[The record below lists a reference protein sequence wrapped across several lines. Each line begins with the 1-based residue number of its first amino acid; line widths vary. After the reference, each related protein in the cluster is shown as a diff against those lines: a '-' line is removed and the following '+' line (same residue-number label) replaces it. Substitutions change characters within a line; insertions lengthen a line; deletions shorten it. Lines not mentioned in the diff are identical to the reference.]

1 MVNSSSENTMTPN
14 KVASPM
20 ILVFRS
26 FGMWPSEKPS
36 IFYRIYG
43 ISLLSIFSFLFTLT
57 MFIQLFF
64 FTKMEELT
72 ENSYMTLTEF
82 ALCVKILNF
91 YLRSRSMQSH
101 LITLNKFEMYNDA
114 ERQHMN
120 KRLKFMFFL
129 LMTDFALTNSSHVST
144 LSKILIFTSKREFG
158 FSAWQPLDWEN
169 NTRDYWLSFTFQ
181 SIAMT
186 ITSNTNVVIQQFP
199 SLMFCAVSAQM
210 EILSMRLRSIGHKKI
225 QKNSRLG
232 AKGDTVV
239 NDVSQKES
247 KQILQ
252 SLVESINLHH
262 KILEYG
268 KYNFILFLNNC
279 HNY

>member
-57 MFIQLFF
+57 MLIQLFF

-101 LITLNKFEMYNDA
+101 LITLNKFELHNDA

-129 LMTDFALTNSSHVST
+129 LMTDFALTNSSHVSA

-158 FSAWQPLDWEN
+158 FPAWQPLDWEN

-181 SIAMT
+181 LIAMT

-210 EILSMRLRSIGHKKI
+210 EILSMRMRSIGHKKI

-262 KILEYG
+262 KILEYE